1 MGAFR
6 LICLPPNVDVHYLL
20 ICLYVAHV
28 CHVTGIKQMQNAGM
42 LCLTCA
48 LRHVDMVDLTYMLFI
63 HFVLTGAFRPAGLV
77 LNAYII
83 VIIPIIHATYV

>member
-6 LICLPPNVDVHYLL
+6 LICLTPNVDVHCLL

-28 CHVTGIKQMQNAGM
+28 CRVTGIKHMQNAGM
-42 LCLTCA
+42 LCLTWA
-48 LRHVDMVDLTYMLFI
+48 LRLVDMVGLTYMLFI
-63 HFVLTGAFRPAGLV
+63 HLARTGAFRPAGLV

-83 VIIPIIHATYV
+83 VIIPIIYATCV